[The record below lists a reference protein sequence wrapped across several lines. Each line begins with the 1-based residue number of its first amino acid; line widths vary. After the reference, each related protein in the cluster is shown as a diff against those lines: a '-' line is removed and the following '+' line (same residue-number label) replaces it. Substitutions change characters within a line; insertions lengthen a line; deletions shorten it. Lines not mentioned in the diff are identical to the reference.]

1 MNTTGQR
8 PNIDVRV
15 EARSLIL
22 PWISDNMK
30 KSRMYAEAKSLNFFI
45 GCEFECDYCKP
56 SFQKLVKWSMGK
68 RCSKCATYT
77 PHPHLERLDKPP
89 PKVAPDGFIFFPSC
103 SDWWFIDY
111 KSGTRAIQ
119 YIADHPEVDFLIQ
132 SKCPYVFQLY
142 SYFPPNTILG
152 TTIETNR
159 MTTLPISRAPTTVT
173 RFMDFTKLKGQVSTN
188 RKMLTIEP
196 IMDFDPDTLYE
207 WVHEIQPW
215 RIYIG
220 YNSRPKEVKL
230 PEPSLAKTLEL
241 AGHLEAD
248 GFDVRTKLLREAIK

>member
-1 MNTTGQR
+1 MTEN
-8 PNIDVRV
+8 
-15 EARSLIL
+15 
-22 PWISDNMK
+22 
-30 KSRMYAEAKSLNFFI
+30 RMYAEAKSLNFYV
-45 GCEFECDYCKP
+45 GCEFDCAYCKP

-68 RCSKCATYT
+68 RCPDCNTYT
-77 PHPHLERLDKPP
+77 PHPHLERLEKAP

-111 KSGTRAIQ
+111 ESGRRAVQ
-119 YIADHPEVDFLIQ
+119 YIEDHPDTDFLLQ

-142 SYFPPNTILG
+142 PTFPPNAILG

-159 MTTLPISRAPTTVT
+159 MSTLSISRAPTTVT
-173 RFMDFTKLKGQVSTN
+173 RFMDFVKLKKRTTVN
-188 RKMLTIEP
+188 RMMLTIEP
-196 IMDFDPDTLYE
+196 IMNFDLNHMLG
-207 WVHEIQPW
+207 WVSRIKPW

-230 PEPSLAKTLEL
+230 KEPSLAKTSDLIDYL
-241 AGHLEAD
+241 QKD